1 MVLLMIRVIEGNL
14 LTSKAEALVNTVN
27 TEGVMGK
34 GIALQF
40 KQAFP
45 EVFEA
50 YAADCKA
57 GRVKIGKMH
66 VVDLGG
72 LVGGPRWVI
81 NFPTKKHWRS
91 RSKIGD
97 IEAGLVDLVA
107 VVARLGIKS
116 IAIPPLGCGHGGLKW
131 EDVRPRI
138 EEAFA
143 SLPIDV
149 LLYPPTH
156 TPSAREMPNRTE
168 KPAMTIGRAALIG
181 LVSRYQRALLDPLVT
196 LLEIH
201 KLMYFLQ
208 EAGQPLRLK
217 YEAGK
222 FGPYATNLRQV
233 LIRLEGHFLSGY
245 GDGSDNPLKPIDLVD
260 DADRAAENYL
270 AEHTEVLERIERV
283 ASLIEGY
290 EDSYGLE
297 LLSSMHWVMCRDPSA
312 RASVDAAVD
321 AVQEWNVRKR
331 HVLKAEHLQKA
342 WTRLKAASW
351 DCESRSAVH

>member
-1 MVLLMIRVIEGNL
+1 MIRLTEGNL

-40 KQAFP
+40 KRAFP
-45 EVFEA
+45 EVFDA
-50 YAADCKA
+50 YASACKA
-57 GRVKIGKMH
+57 GRVELGKMH

-81 NFPTKKHWRS
+81 NFPTKKHWRARS
-91 RSKIGD
+91 RIAD
-97 IEAGLVDLVA
+97 IEAGLADLVH
-107 VVARLGIKS
+107 VVQRLGIKS

-131 EDVRPRI
+131 EDVKPRI
-138 EEAFA
+138 EAAFVDV
-143 SLPIDV
+143 PVDV
-149 LLYPPTH
+149 LLYPPTR
-156 TPSAREMPNRTE
+156 TPTAAEMPNRTE
-168 KPAMTIGRAALIG
+168 KPAMTVGRAALIG

-222 FGPYATNLRQV
+222 FGPYAANLRQV

-245 GDGSDNPLKPIDLVD
+245 GDGADNPLKPIDLLSG
-260 DADRAAENYL
+260 ADEAAEDFL
-270 AEHTEVLERIERV
+270 SEHDEVRVRIARV
-283 ASLIEGY
+283 AALIDGY

-297 LLSSMHWVMCRDPSA
+297 LLSSMHWVMCRDPKARDSA
-312 RASVDAAVD
+312 ELAITAIHK
-321 AVQEWNVRKR
+321 WNPRKR
-331 HVLKAEHLQKA
+331 KLLKADHLRKA
-342 WTRLKAASW
+342 WSRLKDTSW
-351 DCESRSAVH
+351 DCESQSAVH

>member
-1 MVLLMIRVIEGNL
+1 MIRLTEGNL
-14 LTSKAEALVNTVN
+14 LTSKADALVNTVN

-45 EVFEA
+45 EVFDA
-50 YAADCKA
+50 YAIACKS
-57 GRVKIGKMH
+57 GRIELGKMH

-81 NFPTKKHWRS
+81 NFPTKKHWRARS
-91 RSKIGD
+91 RLTD
-97 IEAGLVDLVA
+97 IEAGLADLVA
-107 VVARLGIKS
+107 VVERLGIKS

-138 EEAFA
+138 EAAFA
-143 SLPIDV
+143 NVAVDV
-149 LLYPPTH
+149 LLFPPTR
-156 TPSAREMPNRTE
+156 TPTASEMPNRTE
-168 KPAMTIGRAALIG
+168 RPSMTVGRAALIG
-181 LVSRYQRALLDPLVT
+181 LMSRYQRALLDPLVT

-222 FGPYATNLRQV
+222 FGPYAANLRQV

-245 GDGSDNPLKPIDLVD
+245 GDGTDNPLKPIDILAG
-260 DADRAAENYL
+260 ADKAAEDYL
-270 AEHTEVLERIERV
+270 SQHTEVLQRIERV
-283 ASLIEGY
+283 AALINGY

-297 LLSSMHWVMCRDPSA
+297 LLSSMHWVMCREPSA
-312 RASVDAAVD
+312 RDSADAAIR
-321 AVQEWNVRKR
+321 AVQEWNTRKR
-331 HVLKAEHLQKA
+331 KLLKPEHLQKA
-342 WTRLKAASW
+342 WSRLKAASW
-351 DCESRSAVH
+351 DCESQSALH